1 MPAGPRSMRP
11 EVAGRGLL
19 VIGVV
24 GVLAGIVGLMVGL
37 RLVSLLDA
45 ALEDSLGVSA
55 EAVDALG
62 ASVEVAGET
71 LQALDTTLADTAQTT
86 RDLGTSLT
94 DAETVLRATAD
105 LSEDDIAGGLAAV
118 QDTLPALIQVASVI
132 DTTLNAL
139 SVVPFGPDYDPNE
152 PFPDSL
158 RELQGELDGMP
169 EALQEQAALIRD
181 GADSLGTV
189 RSGTGDIA
197 DGLDELHATISNAG
211 DLIDDYATTAS
222 EARDLVTGN
231 QEALDQQLSW
241 ARVLVVLL
249 ALSFIAGQAVPLG
262 IGWLL
267 TRPGA
272 LAAFVEPAGP
282 ERSGSLE

>member
-1 MPAGPRSMRP
+1 MPTGPRSLRP
-11 EVAGRGLL
+11 DVAGRAL
-19 VIGVV
+19 VIIGAVGVV
-24 GVLAGIVGLMVGL
+24 AGLVGLVVGL
-37 RLVSLLDA
+37 RLLSLLDD

-71 LQALDTTLADTAQTT
+71 LRALDTTLADTAQTT
-86 RDLGTSLT
+86 RDLGASLT

-139 SVVPFGPDYDPNE
+139 SLVPFGPDYDPGE

-158 RELQGELDGMP
+158 RALQDELDGMP

-189 RSGTGDIA
+189 RGGTGDIA
-197 DGLDELHATISNAG
+197 DGLDDLHATISNAG
-211 DLIDDYATTAS
+211 ELIDDYATTAS
-222 EARDLVTGN
+222 DARDLVTGN
-231 QEALDQQLSW
+231 QEALDRQLSW

-249 ALSFIAGQAVPLG
+249 ALSFVAGQAVPLG

-272 LAAFVEPAGP
+272 LAAFVATDGP
-282 ERSGSLE
+282 

>member
-1 MPAGPRSMRP
+1 MPTGPRALRP
-11 EVAGRGLL
+11 TVAGRALL
-19 VIGVV
+19 VIGAV
-24 GVLAGIVGLMVGL
+24 GAVAGLVGLVVGL
-37 RLVSLLDA
+37 RLLSLLDT

-62 ASVEVAGET
+62 ASVEIAGET
-71 LQALDTTLADTAQTT
+71 LQALDTTLADTARTT

-94 DAETVLRATAD
+94 DAEAVLDATAE
-105 LSEDDIAGGLAAV
+105 LSEEDIAGGLAAV

-132 DTTLNAL
+132 DTTLGAL
-139 SVVPFGPDYDPNE
+139 SVIPFGPDYDPSE

-158 RELQGELDGMP
+158 RALQAELEGMP
-169 EALQEQAALIRD
+169 EALQEQAALIRE

-189 RSGTGDIA
+189 RTGTGDIA
-197 DGLDELHATISNAG
+197 DGLDDLHATISSAG
-211 DLIDDYATTAS
+211 ELIDDYAETAS

-231 QEALDQQLSW
+231 QEALDRQLSW
-241 ARVLVVLL
+241 ARLLVVLL
-249 ALSFIAGQAVPLG
+249 ALSFVAGQAVPLG

-272 LAAFVEPAGP
+272 LATFVAPRDPGL
-282 ERSGSLE
+282 S